1 MRCSCR
7 KPRSA
12 RTRLE
17 NSSTSSEPVIPRS
30 SAWSS
35 WARLTA
41 SSWWWIKVSRK
52 VSRSPRAISR
62 NWVRVPPYSRNQ
74 RLVSPARETFSTAR
88 QRSAQGLN
96 WGHEDQFRPPSL
108 SGRCRLGEATF
119 AGMGDKE
126 EGAPIPVVGR
136 RKLTGQDRPK
146 STSAG
151 YVRTKMIRMCLESSG
166 SWRKLH
172 SHYRAAGVDP
182 SGHPLRV
189 AASATRDVIFSLQD
203 RGKQDPSLGLGA
215 VRSARAKNI
224 GHELFLGS

>member
-1 MRCSCR
+1 M
-7 KPRSA
+7 
-12 RTRLE
+12 
-17 NSSTSSEPVIPRS
+17 
-30 SAWSS
+30 
-35 WARLTA
+35 
-41 SSWWWIKVSRK
+41 
-52 VSRSPRAISR
+52 RAIRMSGSMSGVWKR
-62 NWVRVPPYSRNQ
+62 SQVRTSKAPPDERGGKQICSGYRYRATP
-74 RLVSPARETFSTAR
+74 RLY
-88 QRSAQGLN
+88 
-96 WGHEDQFRPPSL
+96 HEDQFRPPSL

-224 GHELFLGS
+224 GHELFLGSG